1 MKLSG
6 QNPSR
11 DQAVPTV
18 AAHLATSEP
27 KSRMAGLPGIGRLW
41 QWLGLA
47 GGSRGLMARR
57 GSDSS
62 RRMAHQARHAGY
74 KPRAAVAVRS
84 SLPAVPVARATWAS
98 SDTSAVSSD
107 TPAVSAPPSVSDTHA
122 VSAGLVASAVVV
134 PAVTVRT
141 AAGPRARG
149 GSPALA
155 RTSAAGRRARTSSA
169 SFLARLSRRLTPQEP
184 RRRETAAIL
193 ALLLVACVAS
203 VAGTATGGASARAV
217 DVAVADPTIDT
228 TFGDLHFETY
238 APGFKVTPTPKP
250 TAKPKPKVTPYN
262 GPQLRFVA
270 IGDSLTAWPTRLN
283 WPHCL
288 DVNDQ
293 KAILVHNAGVT
304 GNLTSEMRARFS
316 RDVIAYKPKFVLIMG
331 GTNDISDRYGISQAT
346 VIANLKA
353 MVRSAKAAK
362 ITPILMA
369 IPPQQSYGSVAKV
382 KSLNAAI
389 YRLANNEKIYYVD
402 SYGPLAT
409 SAGVIK
415 SAYTTDGLHLSY
427 AGAQAVGNAAW
438 RRVRRI
444 GL

>member
-6 QNPSR
+6 QTPPR

-18 AAHLATSEP
+18 AAHLATSES

-98 SDTSAVSSD
+98 SDTPVVSAAS
-107 TPAVSAPPSVSDTHA
+107 TVSAPPSVSDTHA

-134 PAVTVRT
+134 PTGTVRA

-149 GSPALA
+149 GSTALA
-155 RTSAAGRRARTSSA
+155 RTSAAGRRARTSST
-169 SFLARLSRRLTPQEP
+169 SFLSRLSRRLTPQEP
-184 RRRETAAIL
+184 RRRETTAIL
-193 ALLLVACVAS
+193 ALLLIACVAS
-203 VAGTATGGASARAV
+203 VAGTATHGASARAM

-238 APGFKVTPTPKP
+238 APDFKVTPTPKP

-270 IGDSLTAWPTRLN
+270 IGDSLTAWPTRYN

-316 RDVIAYKPKFVLIMG
+316 RDVIAYKPKFVMIMG
-331 GTNDISDRYGISQAT
+331 GTNDISDRYGIDQAT

-415 SAYTTDGLHLSY
+415 DAYTTDGLHLSY